1 MGNALLQEIEGYLKK
16 QCLISLATGEG
27 DQPRVR
33 IVSLIRLDD
42 GFYVITGA
50 RGGIETAKVRQI
62 KENPRIEF
70 VTQVERD
77 GKIGNIRA
85 EGTAS
90 VVDDVALKTR
100 LFDEIEW
107 VKDYF
112 GSPAEP
118 SYVLLRIEV
127 RSYEYSV
134 PGKPGVIRIDVP

>member
-1 MGNALLQEIEGYLKK
+1 MGNALLQEIEGYFKK
-16 QCLISLATGEG
+16 QSLISLATAEG

-33 IVSLIRLDD
+33 LVSLIRLDD
-42 GFYVITGA
+42 GLYVITGA
-50 RGGIETAKVRQI
+50 RGGAETAKVRQVR
-62 KENPRIEF
+62 ENPRVEF

-77 GKIGNIRA
+77 GKIGNIWA

-100 LFDEIEW
+100 LFDEIGW

-112 GSPAEP
+112 GSPDEP

-134 PGKPGVIRIDVP
+134 PGKPEVIRFDVP

>member
-1 MGNALLQEIEGYLKK
+1 MRNPLLQEIEGYFGK
-16 QCLISLATGEG
+16 QTLISLATAEG

-50 RGGIETAKVRQI
+50 RGGAHTAKVRQI
-62 KENPRIEF
+62 KENPRVEF

-77 GKIGNIRA
+77 GKIGNVRA

-90 VVDDVALKTR
+90 VVDDVALKAR
-100 LFDEIEW
+100 LFDEIGW

-112 GSPAEP
+112 GSPDEP
-118 SYVLLRIEV
+118 SYVLLQIDV

-134 PGKPGVIRIDVP
+134 PGRPEVIRIDVP